1 MPHTLTCELMIMGS
15 RIHLF
20 DNEYNLHPLTCGLR
34 GSFMHR
40 TNYISSFFLATKIPI
55 FIILIQTNIVIFHP
69 SLSCLQLLF
78 CSLYTFSLSV
88 HASSV
93 KRIVCLFFFEFYLLF
108 YWFFFWTDFHIKSK
122 RNEKITSPRLKFV
135 TQPITKEKLI
145 SITIR

>member
-1 MPHTLTCELMIMGS
+1 MIMGS

-108 YWFFFWTDFHIKSK
+108 YWFFFELIFILKAKEMKKLQAPDLSLSPNPLQK
-122 RNEKITSPRLKFV
+122 RNSY
-135 TQPITKEKLI
+135 Q
-145 SITIR
+145 

>member
-108 YWFFFWTDFHIKSK
+108 YWFFFELIFILKAKEMKKLQAPDLSLSPNPLQK
-122 RNEKITSPRLKFV
+122 RNSY
-135 TQPITKEKLI
+135 Q
-145 SITIR
+145 